1 MSEKV
6 CTFAE
11 QKQKWCENPTNSAQI
26 WKILTQQ
33 KLSKTLT
40 LIINFKSNY
49 NGKISN
55 QEVQEQQQ

>member
-6 CTFAE
+6 RTFAE
-11 QKQKWCENPTNSAQI
+11 QEQSGAKNPTNSAQI

-49 NGKISN
+49 NGKITS
-55 QEVQEQQQ
+55 